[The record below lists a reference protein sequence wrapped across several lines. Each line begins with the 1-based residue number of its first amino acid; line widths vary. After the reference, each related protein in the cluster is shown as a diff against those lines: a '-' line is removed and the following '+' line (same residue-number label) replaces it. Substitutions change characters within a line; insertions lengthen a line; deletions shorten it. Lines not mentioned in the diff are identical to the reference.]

1 MIGGARG
8 AETLDRKGEAVFS
21 KVLAGAVVIAALVAG
36 APLAAAE
43 NRPDCYDPTV
53 PLTVEE
59 NRLSRPVPQE
69 ILRRSGFERYATMFS
84 SALCALPGA
93 PSATTLAKATGKTL
107 WAAAVARAQS
117 PVPTDDM
124 SVTDDRPL
132 YWARLRFTSLLRQW
146 TPADALTPEERAAL
160 ILTFD
165 RASRGQDT
173 LRLPAGD
180 GVRRIVVSGFDPFIL
195 DADIRR
201 SNPSGA
207 AALALDGTIVHT
219 PNGPARIETAIFPVL
234 WRPFEQGT
242 VEDTFLPHLR
252 EGRARADM
260 FVTVSQGRPG
270 RFDVEGY
277 NGRWRGGFPD
287 NDNVS
292 YTGVVPIPS
301 HVPTVIPAPEFVRS
315 TLPAAEMVAAPS
327 GRFPVHVN
335 PSVTEIPAGSSTPVF
350 QPLGPTPG
358 SVARAGSGGNYLSNE
373 IAYRTTLLRDALGVS
388 MPGGHLH
395 TPVLVFGAG
404 NTTEISDPVFEQ
416 NRLDIIAQTRALLVA
431 AVGTLG

>member
-1 MIGGARG
+1 MI
-8 AETLDRKGEAVFS
+8 S

-43 NRPDCYDPTV
+43 DRRDCYDPTV

-59 NRLSRPVPQE
+59 NRLSRPIPQD
-69 ILRRSGFERYATMFS
+69 ILRRSGFDRYATTFS
-84 SALCALPGA
+84 AALCAVAGG
-93 PSATTLAKATGKTL
+93 PSADALVSATGKTL
-107 WAAAVARAQS
+107 WTAAVARAQS
-117 PVPTDDM
+117 PVPTDGL

-146 TPADALTPEERAAL
+146 TPARGLDAREREAL

-165 RASRGQDT
+165 RASRGQDS
-173 LRLPAGD
+173 LRLPTG
-180 GVRRIVVSGFDPFIL
+180 GGMRRIVVSGFDPFIL

-207 AALALDGTIVHT
+207 AALALDGAIVRT

-287 NDNVS
+287 NDNIS
-292 YTGVVPIPS
+292 YTGVAPIPA
-301 HVPTVIPAPEFVRS
+301 HVPTVTPAPEFVRS
-315 TLPAAEMVAAPS
+315 TLPAAEMAAAPS
-327 GRFPVHVN
+327 GRFPVHIN
-335 PSVTEIPAGSSTPVF
+335 PSVTEIPAGATAPVF
-350 QPLGPTPG
+350 QPNGPTPG

-373 IAYRTTLLRDALGVS
+373 IAYRTTLLRDALGAP

-395 TPVLVFGAG
+395 TPVLVFGPG

-416 NRLDIIAQTRALLVA
+416 NRLDIIDQTRALVTA
-431 AVGTLG
+431 AAATLS